1 MPRPHC
7 HRCNSLPR
15 WILAVLLLVLLSGC
29 ASRVS
34 RAPAAP
40 ELKKTRELARMGY
53 TIQVGAFSSVDN
65 AARLVRN
72 LKKQGL
78 DSYYFRDGSGLYK
91 VRFGNFPSERLA
103 RERAGDLQSEDVI
116 EEFYIIKP
124 GDYSVAKMETKG
136 SSYLREE
143 IVKTAQGF
151 IGVPYLWGGDSPDE
165 GFDCSGFTMAVYQYN
180 GLNLPRSSKEQ
191 YETGMP
197 VDRSRL
203 MKGDLVFFNTAGN
216 HKVSHVGLYSGG
228 GRFIHAP
235 GRGKKITT
243 ESLSSS
249 YYEKRYAGARTF
261 VVP

>member
-1 MPRPHC
+1 MPCLYRHIQDD
-7 HRCNSLPR
+7 LPR
-15 WILAVLLLVLLSGC
+15 WILAFLLFVLLFGC

-34 RAPAAP
+34 RTPAAP
-40 ELKKTRELARMGY
+40 ELKKTKELARMGY
-53 TIQVGAFSSVDN
+53 AIQVGAFSSVGN

-72 LKKQGL
+72 LKKQRL

-91 VRFGNFPSERLA
+91 VRFGNFPSERQA
-103 RERAGDLQSEDVI
+103 RERADDLQSEDVI

-124 GDYSVAKMETKG
+124 GDYSVAKMEAKG
-136 SSYLREE
+136 SSYLRDE

-191 YETGMP
+191 YETGAP
-197 VDRSRL
+197 VDQGRL

-216 HKVSHVGLYSGG
+216 HKISHVGLYCGG
-228 GRFIHAP
+228 GKFIHAP
-235 GRGKKITT
+235 GRGKKITA
-243 ESLSSS
+243 ESLSRS
-249 YYEKRYAGARTF
+249 YYEKCYAGARTF
-261 VVP
+261 ITP